1 MSAHNH
7 KGANMGGFC
16 GVISERGCVSDLFF
30 GTDYHSHLGTH
41 RGGLAVLGP
50 KGFQRSIHNI
60 QNAPFRSKFE
70 HDFGQFEG
78 RVGIGVISDTDP
90 QPLVMA
96 SHFGLYGLVTVGL
109 VTNLAEL
116 MAELFT
122 AHSSQL
128 QYSTTSGMVGPTEVV
143 SALIATQPSLVEGVR
158 YVQRKV
164 KGSCSLL
171 VMTEE
176 GRLYAA
182 RDRYGRTPVVIGR
195 KAGAMVALM
204 ESCALPNLG
213 YEHVRDLGPGE
224 MVELTPDG
232 ETTVIE
238 PGDRMAICSFMWVYY
253 GYPASSYEGRNVEMA
268 RYRCGSAL
276 AKRDA
281 GLEADAACG
290 IPDSGISH
298 ALGYA
303 HEKSVKYCRPFVK
316 YTPTWARSFMPSDQ
330 GQREHVASMKLIP
343 IPGLI
348 RDRRLVFCDD
358 SIVRGTQLG
367 KQADR
372 LYREGCREVH
382 VRIACPP
389 LLYPCRFINFSRSKS
404 VYDLITRRFIRG
416 REDEGADI
424 SKYVDPN
431 GAPYREMVAFVRE
444 KMNLTSLKFQTV
456 DDLVAAIG
464 LPRDR
469 LCTYCWTG
477 EDPSMPCS
485 CAHGCTGCP
494 HACG

>member
-1 MSAHNH
+1 
-7 KGANMGGFC
+7 MGGFC
-16 GVISERGCVSDLFF
+16 GVTAEGDCVSDLFF

-41 RGGLAVLGP
+41 RGGLATLGS

-70 HDFGQFEG
+70 HDISRFEG
-78 RVGIGVISDTDP
+78 SVGIGVISDTDP
-90 QPLVMA
+90 QPLVMC
-96 SHFGLYGLVTVGL
+96 SHLGSFAIVTVGL
-109 VTNLAEL
+109 IANIEALKH
-116 MAELFT
+116 ELFDGNY
-122 AHSSQL
+122 AQL

-143 SALIATQPSLVEGVR
+143 SALIATQASIIDGVR
-158 YVQRKV
+158 YVQRRIE
-164 KGSCSLL
+164 GSCSLL
-171 VMTEE
+171 IVTDD

-195 KAGAMVALM
+195 KEGATIALM

-213 YEHVRDLGPGE
+213 YTHLRDLGPGE
-224 MVELTPDG
+224 MVEMEPDG
-232 ETTVIE
+232 VTTVIE
-238 PGDRMAICSFMWVYY
+238 PGEQMAICAFMWVYY

-276 AKRDA
+276 AKRDE
-281 GLEADAACG
+281 GLTVDAACG
-290 IPDSGISH
+290 IPDSGTSH

-303 HEKSVKYCRPFVK
+303 HEKGIKYCRPFVK

-330 GQREHVASMKLIP
+330 RQREHVASMKLIP

-372 LYREGCREVH
+372 LYGEGCRETH

-404 VYDLITRRFIRG
+404 EYDLVTRRYIRG
-416 REDEGADI
+416 KEGEGADVA
-424 SKYVDPN
+424 KYADPSSE
-431 GAPYREMVAFVRE
+431 AYRGMVEYIRE
-444 KMNLTSLKFQTV
+444 KLNLTSLAFQTL
-456 DDLVAAIG
+456 DDLIGAIG
-464 LPRDR
+464 LPADR

-477 EDPSMPCS
+477 RDVS
-485 CAHGCTGCP
+485 CGGGCP
-494 HACG
+494 GCPCRQSPG